1 MAGLS
6 GTPMPTFSESLSSA
20 DAWDLVHF
28 IQSLSPGYAKNIA
41 GTAANNPPGDK
52 K

>member
-1 MAGLS
+1 
-6 GTPMPTFSESLSSA
+6 LSSA

-28 IQSLSPGYAKNIA
+28 IQSLSAGYAKNFA